1 MENLSV
7 NVRITCKHL
16 LYPEKEAKIWTNF
29 YYSTEEKKYQSNMW
43 VMLYSIACA
52 LECIQRS
59 RIASIKEC

>member
-29 YYSTEEKKYQSNMW
+29 YYSTEEKKISVKYVGNVVLDCM
-43 VMLYSIACA
+43 
-52 LECIQRS
+52 CIGMHTKKS
-59 RIASIKEC
+59 HSFH